1 MALRRTRLRLLIV
14 ASLAALWMV
23 AAAGRL
29 AYLQLFCYSDY
40 LARALRQQRHIV
52 QISPKRAPIYDRNL
66 LPLAMSI
73 EVDSCFAVP
82 SEIAD
87 PEMAARLLAGALG
100 IPQSVVEERIAS
112 SSSFAWVE
120 RKLSPE
126 KARRVAALN
135 LKGVYFQKENQR
147 FYPKRELAAH
157 VLGYVDIDEKGLAGV
172 EYELNDQIRTKP
184 GRVFVLG
191 DARARLLES
200 RGNTQDTSARVVL
213 KLDKKIQYIPYKP
226 LHPPTPQLP
235 PTT

>member
-1 MALRRTRLRLLIV
+1 MRPLMVPRRTRLRLLIV

-87 PEMAARLLAGALG
+87 QEMAARLLAGALG
-100 IPQSVVEERIAS
+100 ILQSVVEERLAS
-112 SSSFAWVE
+112 SNSFAWVE
-120 RKLSPE
+120 RKLSPA
-126 KARRVAALN
+126 KTRRVPPLH
-135 LKGVYFQKENQR
+135 LKGLYFQNSLNR
-147 FYPKRELAAH
+147 FYPTRE
-157 VLGYVDIDEKGLAGV
+157 
-172 EYELNDQIRTKP
+172 
-184 GRVFVLG
+184 
-191 DARARLLES
+191 
-200 RGNTQDTSARVVL
+200 
-213 KLDKKIQYIPYKP
+213 
-226 LHPPTPQLP
+226 
-235 PTT
+235 